1 MDDFCK
7 EKQVFLTNDDRVN
20 YTVNKSKSHFGL
32 FKNTVN
38 NAFKNVKERPEV
50 FGMDVFLKDDT
61 KIKRNTTKR
70 NIGSLDSKNLNN
82 QRSDCGNGVS

>member
-7 EKQVFLTNDDRVN
+7 DKQVFLTNDDRVN

-61 KIKRNTTKR
+61 KIKRNNTRRIT
-70 NIGSLDSKNLNN
+70 GSLDTKNMSNP
-82 QRSDCGNGVS
+82 RTADCGNG

>member
-1 MDDFCK
+1 
-7 EKQVFLTNDDRVN
+7 LTNDDRVN

-38 NAFKNVKERPEV
+38 NAFKNVRERPEV

-61 KIKRNTTKR
+61 KIKRNMTRRLT
-70 NIGSLDSKNLNN
+70 GCLDSKNIGN
-82 QRSDCGNGVS
+82 QRTDCGNG